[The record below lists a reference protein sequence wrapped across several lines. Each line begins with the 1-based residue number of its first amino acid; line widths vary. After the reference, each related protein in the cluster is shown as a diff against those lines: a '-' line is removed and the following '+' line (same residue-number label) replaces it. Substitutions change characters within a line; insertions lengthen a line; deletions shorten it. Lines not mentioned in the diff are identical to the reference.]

1 MLRQS
6 GSSAG
11 LLAVFL
17 GLSLACLLTPAQ
29 GYIYWVNADTGSIG
43 RANLDGTDVNQNFI
57 PQAGA
62 SGGVAVDP
70 GRYDWWDLSLVPTD
84 THIYWTTGYGIGR
97 ANLDGTD
104 VNVNFIDGLK
114 QQPID
119 VAVYNRELDS
129 PTGWPVCWQEILVW
143 TAAPWQGTTYTG
155 ALIGTAWLPGCQC
168 PSGPSPC
175 WVYDYWIDTLGN
187 DANAIAAGAT
197 GANEGSDD
205 SGHVYWSELLGQS
218 IGRANVAESLP
229 SVSENFITTAT
240 NYTTSEG
247 VAVRQEN
254 FCTDCGYIYWVNRSV
269 FDLGGS
275 IGRANLDGSGVN
287 PDFINLLT
295 GSSADTPLAV
305 AVDPPKYDIWKTPPL
320 ITTGAHIYWTQPNS
334 GRIGRANLDGSGID
348 GNFITGAATPLGI
361 AVDAGGPPPAGAP
374 QGSPNVAH
382 VINSAGLPEG
392 LVKSLTAKLRNA
404 REAVRR
410 HDNKAAVNLI
420 RAMVHQINAQS
431 GKAIPTALA
440 DRLVADLNRIIAV
453 IRAS

>member
-1 MLRQS
+1 MLRKT
-6 GSSAG
+6 GSSAW

-17 GLSLACLLTPAQ
+17 ALSLACLLRPAQ

-57 PQAGA
+57 TQVGA
-62 SGGVAVDP
+62 DGGVAVDP
-70 GRYDWWDLSLVPTD
+70 GRYDWDLNLVPTD

-129 PTGWPVCWQEILVW
+129 PSGWPFCWQENLVW

-155 ALIGTAWLPGCQC
+155 ALIGTAWLPGCKC
-168 PSGPSPC
+168 PSGPNAC
-175 WVYDYWIDTLGN
+175 WVYEDWIYTLGN

-197 GANEGSDD
+197 DSNDGSDD

-269 FDLGGS
+269 LDRGGS
-275 IGRANLDGSGVN
+275 IGRANLDGSDVN
-287 PDFINLLT
+287 PNFINLLT
-295 GSSADTPLAV
+295 GYSADTPQAV
-305 AVDPPKYDIWKTPPL
+305 AVDPPRDDIWKTPPL

-334 GRIGRANLDGSGID
+334 NRIGRANLDGSGID
-348 GNFITGAATPLGI
+348 QSFITGAAKPWGI

-374 QGSPNVAH
+374 PPPITPPTWRDNV
-382 VINSAGLPEG
+382 LQE
-392 LVKSLTAKLRNA
+392 LLLRSN
-404 REAVRR
+404 
-410 HDNKAAVNLI
+410 
-420 RAMVHQINAQS
+420 
-431 GKAIPTALA
+431 
-440 DRLVADLNRIIAV
+440 
-453 IRAS
+453 